1 VIIPMARIRLLGPRG
16 ELAAV
21 LDALQDL
28 GVVQL
33 DTPKHDPRVHPVT
46 LSPERAHERAHL
58 ERLLDDLETIATEL
72 GLPFSPN
79 SHETPGPPPWAEWI
93 RLAAR
98 IRRRLAAL
106 RTREVALT
114 DERAL
119 IAKYEG
125 FFAAFD
131 ALLRAEPAIKDAR
144 AYHVILRARD
154 ADALPRLRT
163 ALTEALGDE
172 FALLQ
177 HRLPDGE
184 VAVLLLVAA
193 AVAPKVE
200 SMLAQAGVH
209 EMPVPAEYGGASLAE
224 AMPAMRARRDAIPRE
239 LAAIAAE
246 RRALAERHG
255 AELARARRAAH
266 DRLLALQG
274 ETSAAET
281 ERAFVLE
288 GWVPDA
294 AIDRVRKRLAECC
307 APTIVIERIGR
318 EDWEGREAPV
328 VLSNPRLFRPFEMLS
343 RMFPLPRYGS
353 IDPTPFVAVFFPMFF
368 GLMLGDIGYGLL
380 LGVLALL
387 LMRHAA
393 PDALRRSLG
402 KIAGACALFA
412 VLFGIAFGEFFGDLG
427 RRVGLHPLLFDR
439 EARIVPFLGL
449 AIAIGLVHIVLGLVL
464 GVVSAAR
471 GHPRQAVG
479 RGLAAVMV
487 LLIAAALLA
496 VVEVLP
502 HALFSPLVI
511 ALLVAFPILVVV
523 EGVIGPIELLS
534 TLGNVLSY
542 ARIMAL
548 GTASVMMAVV
558 ANRLVGTM
566 GSVAV
571 GVVFALIFHFVNFA
585 LGIFSPTIHAL
596 RLHYVEFFGKFYS
609 PGGTEYRPFGH
620 WHPNGEHAG

>member
-1 VIIPMARIRLLGPRG
+1 MIIPMARIRLLGPRG
-16 ELAAV
+16 ELGAV
-21 LDALQDL
+21 LAALQDL

-33 DTPKHDPRVHPVT
+33 DAPKRDPRVRQVT

-58 ERLLDDLETIATEL
+58 ERLLDDLEAITTEF

-79 SHETPGPPPWAEWI
+79 SHETHEPLPWAAWI

-98 IRRRLAAL
+98 LRRRLATL
-106 RTREVALT
+106 RAQDVALT

-125 FFAAFD
+125 FFAAFE
-131 ALLRAEPAIKDAR
+131 ALLRAEPAIRDAR

-154 ADALPRLRT
+154 ADALPRLRA
-163 ALTEALGDE
+163 ALTEALGDA

-184 VAVLLLVAA
+184 IAVLLLVAA

-224 AMPAMRARRDAIPRE
+224 AMPAMRARREVIPKQ
-239 LAAIAAE
+239 LAAIVAE
-246 RRALAERHG
+246 RGRLAETHG
-255 AELARARRAAH
+255 AELSRARRAAH
-266 DRLLALQG
+266 DRLLTLQG
-274 ETSAAET
+274 ETAAGET

-294 AIDRVRKRLAECC
+294 AIARVRRRLAECC
-307 APTIVIERIGR
+307 APTVVVEEIGR
-318 EDWEGREAPV
+318 EAWEGREAPV
-328 VLSNPRLFRPFEMLS
+328 VLSNPRLFRPFETITRML
-343 RMFPLPRYGS
+343 PLPRYGT

-402 KIAGACALFA
+402 KIAGACAIFA

-427 RRVGLHPLLFDR
+427 RRFGLHPLLFDR

-449 AIAIGLVHIVLGLVL
+449 AVAIGLVHIVLGLVL
-464 GVVSAAR
+464 GAIAAAR

-479 RGLAAVMV
+479 RGLAALMV
-487 LLIAAALLA
+487 VLIAAALLA
-496 VVEVLP
+496 VMEVLP

-558 ANRLVGTM
+558 ANRLVGTL

-571 GVVFALIFHFVNFA
+571 GVVFALIFHLVNFG

-620 WHPNGEHAG
+620 WRPDGKGAG